1 MAYNFM
7 ILADDY
13 QALENKISEIKEK
26 YNMDYD
32 TISYN
37 LEEEGIYALID
48 ELSTIS
54 LFNEPKFVVARGAEV
69 LLKQSGSAFVELL
82 KVMNDPS
89 SMNCLI
95 LVFTDSIEASNEQF
109 IKLKR
114 FASFFEIRMKNI
126 KLDEYAK
133 KTLLE
138 DGYQIDDEAVSL
150 LVGYIDNLSSMRNA
164 IDLLECFCLNQKVIT
179 SKDIVMMIK
188 EPLDDNVYSLIEA
201 VLTNNKRLMLK
212 DYQDLKLRSV
222 LPSGLISMLLGKFQE
237 LYNVSILIKSGMTQ
251 NALAEL
257 FHVSSG
263 RAYYMMK
270 NAKETNLKT
279 ICHHLD
285 LLNDLDYKIKTGK
298 VDATLGLE
306 LYFLN

>member
-1 MAYNFM
+1 M

-164 IDLLECFCLNQKVIT
+164 IDLLECFCLDQKVIT

-251 NALAEL
+251 HALAEL

>member
-1 MAYNFM
+1 M

-26 YNMDYD
+26 YNMDYE
-32 TISYN
+32 TINYN

-109 IKLKR
+109 MKLKK

-138 DGYQIDDEAVSL
+138 DGYQIDDEAISL

-164 IDLLECFCLNQKVIT
+164 IDLLECFCLDKKAIT
-179 SKDIVMMIK
+179 SKDIVLMIK

-222 LPSGLISMLLGKFQE
+222 LPSGLISMLLSKFQE

-251 NALAEL
+251 NALADL

-270 NAKETNLKT
+270 NAKETNLKA

-298 VDATLGLE
+298 VDAALGLE